1 MSRRILMRAL
11 RAAVFTALAVVA
23 SIVCDSKSAQAQ
35 DYCGPRSR
43 PDLFYNYYVA
53 PVPCNSFGAA
63 GAQLYISP
71 RPTPPLVGH
80 TYITYQPLMP
90 HEFLYKHHRTY
101 VRDNGP
107 YAGLTKTH
115 VCWW

>member
-1 MSRRILMRAL
+1 MSRLVMRLVRTA
-11 RAAVFTALAVVA
+11 ALAAIAVVG
-23 SIVCDSKSAQAQ
+23 SIVLGSPSAHAQ

-43 PDLFYNYYVA
+43 ADLFYNYYVP
-53 PVPCNSFGAA
+53 PVACNGYGAVGAELYPC
-63 GAQLYISP
+63 P

-90 HEFLYKHHRTY
+90 QEFMYRHHRCYT
-101 VRDNGP
+101 RDNGP
-107 YAGLTKTH
+107 YAGLTKTW